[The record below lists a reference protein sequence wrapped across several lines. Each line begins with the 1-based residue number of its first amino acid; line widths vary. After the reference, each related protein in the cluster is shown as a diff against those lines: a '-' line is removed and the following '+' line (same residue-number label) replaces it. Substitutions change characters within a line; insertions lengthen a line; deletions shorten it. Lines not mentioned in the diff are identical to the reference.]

1 MKSGSSRLGVYSEVG
16 KLRKVMV
23 CSPGLAHQ
31 RLTPSNCDDLL
42 FDDVLWTNQAKRDHF
57 DFVTKMRERDIEV
70 LEMHNLLTETLE
82 NRDAMRWILERK
94 VTSNLVG
101 FGLADEVRAWLSE
114 LEPRRLAE
122 FLIGG
127 VSWADITE
135 SHGGEILK
143 TFCDYLG
150 QSSFVLP
157 PLPNTLF
164 TRDTTCWIYGGVT
177 LNPMF
182 WPARRQETL
191 LTSAI
196 YRFNPRFAG
205 ADFKVWYGNPDQDH
219 GSATLEGG
227 DVMPVGNGVVLIG
240 MGERTSH
247 QAIGQVASALFRAG
261 EAERVIVAGL
271 PRSRAAMHLDTVFS
285 FCDRDLVTVFPD
297 VVKDIVPFSLR
308 PDESKPSGI
317 DVRREKGSFIE
328 VVAEA
333 LGLPK
338 LRVVETGGDSFEAE
352 REQWDDGNNVVA
364 LEPGVVVGYDRNTYT
379 NTLLRKAGVEVITI
393 SASELGRGRGGG
405 HCMTCPIQRDPVD
418 F

>member
-1 MKSGSSRLGVYSEVG
+1 M
-16 KLRKVMV
+16 
-23 CSPGLAHQ
+23 
-31 RLTPSNCDDLL
+31 
-42 FDDVLWTNQAKRDHF
+42 
-57 DFVTKMRERDIEV
+57 
-70 LEMHNLLTETLE
+70 
-82 NRDAMRWILERK
+82 
-94 VTSNLVG
+94 
-101 FGLADEVRAWLSE
+101 
-114 LEPRRLAE
+114 
-122 FLIGG
+122 
-127 VSWADITE
+127 
-135 SHGGEILK
+135 
-143 TFCDYLG
+143 
-150 QSSFVLP
+150 
-157 PLPNTLF
+157 
-164 TRDTTCWIYGGVT
+164 
-177 LNPMF
+177 
-182 WPARRQETL
+182 
-191 LTSAI
+191 
-196 YRFNPRFAG
+196 
-205 ADFKVWYGNPDQDH
+205 
-219 GSATLEGG
+219 
-227 DVMPVGNGVVLIG
+227 
-240 MGERTSH
+240 
-247 QAIGQVASALFRAG
+247 
-261 EAERVIVAGL
+261 IVAGL